1 MKKKLVFL
9 MLLFAIS
16 INGQS
21 QALIALLFGSKL
33 SNPKLVMGMQ
43 LGGNLSFQTN
53 SNYKNPL
60 PNFAFGAYINYKFSP
75 KWHLNTFLTLKS
87 NRGVNGLD
95 TSYSIYKPLDTSLTS
110 ASLQRKLTYIDIN
123 PEFQFLMSKSFAI
136 GVGPV
141 ISILTKAK
149 DIYKGTRGEA
159 EATEQYNIYKK
170 LNLFDVGVSIDLQYT
185 LNKGEGLVINLKYIQ
200 GFLNPYKN
208 GVNPS
213 AMTSFLNLG
222 LGIPIKSHKK
232 EDFDK
237 SNVEKTKK

>member
-1 MKKKLVFL
+1 MKKKIIFL
-9 MLLFAIS
+9 MLLVAIS

-33 SNPKLVMGMQ
+33 STPKLMIGIQ
-43 LGGNLSFQTN
+43 LGGNLSFQSN
-53 SNYKNPL
+53 STYKSPL
-60 PNFAFGAYINYKFSP
+60 PNFAFGAYVNYKASP

-95 TSYSIYKPLDTSLTS
+95 TSYSIFKPVDTSLTS
-110 ASLQRKLTYIDIN
+110 ATLQRKLTYIDIN
-123 PEFQFLMSKSFAI
+123 PEFQFLLSKSFAI
-136 GVGPV
+136 GAGPV
-141 ISILTKAK
+141 ISILTGAK
-149 DIYKGTRGEA
+149 DYYKGTKGDA
-159 EATEQYNIYKK
+159 QVTEQYNIYKN
-170 LNLFDVGVSIDLQYT
+170 LNLFDVGVSLDLQYT
-185 LNKGEGLVINLKYIQ
+185 WKKGEGLSINLKYIQ

-237 SNVEKTKK
+237 SNEEKNKK